1 MDTRFSHSPAETA
14 KVELV
19 QFGVL
24 SPDEIR
30 QMSVVQILY
39 AEIMEKGKPK
49 TGGLSDPRMG
59 TIDRK
64 IKCETCMA
72 GMAECP
78 GHFGHLELA
87 KPMFHIGFIKAVLSI
102 MRCVCFNC
110 SKILADEDNNKFK
123 QALKIRNP
131 KNRLRR
137 IYDACKTKKFCGG
150 GDDPC
155 IQEQQDTDGPVK
167 KRGGCGAQQPNITV
181 DGMKMVVE
189 FKTSKKKDDDK
200 EQLPEPVER
209 KQILSAERVL
219 DVLKSISDE
228 DCLLLGLNPK
238 FARPDWMILQVLP
251 IPPPPVRPS
260 VMMGTSSRSEDDLT
274 HQLAMIIRHNENLR
288 RQERNGAP
296 AHIITEFVQLL
307 QFHIATYFDNDLPG
321 QPRATQRSGRPIK
334 SICSRLK
341 AKEGRVRGN
350 LMGKRVDFSART
362 VITPDPNINID
373 ELGVPWSI
381 ALNLTY
387 PETVTPYNIQR
398 LKELVE
404 YGPHPPPGKTGA
416 KYIIREDGQR
426 LDLRYVKKSSDL
438 HLELGYKVER
448 HLNDGDFVLF
458 NRQPSLH
465 KMSIMGHRIK
475 IMPYSTFRLNLSV
488 TSPYNAD
495 FDGDE
500 MNMHV
505 PQSYETR
512 AEVLELMMV
521 PKCIVSP
528 QSNRPVMGIVQ
539 DTLLG
544 CRKITKRD
552 TLIDKDLF
560 MNILM
565 WWEDFDGK
573 IPTPAILKPRP
584 IWTGKQVFNL
594 IIPKK
599 INLIRFSSWHSET
612 ETRFIT
618 PGDTVVRIEKGEL
631 LSGTLCKKTLGTGS
645 GSLIHVIWE
654 EVGPDAAR
662 KFLGHTQWLVN
673 YWLLQVGFSVGIG
686 DTIADAATMEKI
698 NDTISKAKNDV
709 KELIKKS
716 HDNQLEAEPG
726 RTMMES
732 FENQLNNVLNKA
744 RDDAGKSAQ
753 NSLSDSNNL
762 KAMAT
767 AGSKGSFLNI
777 SQMSACVGQQNVEGK
792 RIPFGFSGR
801 TLPHFT
807 KDDYGP
813 ESHGFV
819 ENSYLRGL
827 TPQEF
832 FFHAIGGREGLIDT
846 AVKTSETGYIQ
857 RRLVKAMEDIMVKYD
872 GTVRNSLGDVIQFL
886 YGEDGMDAVWI
897 EEQKLDSLQMK
908 KDEFD
913 NSFRYELD
921 DENWRPNY
929 LLPAHVEDLRT
940 ITEFRNVFEAEVKK
954 LEADRFQLGTEIAT
968 NGACSWPLPVNLKRL
983 IWNAQKI
990 FKIDTRGC
998 SDMHPMEIV
1007 EAIDKLQERLK
1018 VVHGDDAM
1026 SIEAQKNATLF
1037 FNINL
1042 RATFASKRV
1051 LREYRLTR
1059 EAFEWII
1066 DEIVSRFSQSLV
1078 APGEMIGCVAAQSIG
1093 EPATQ
1098 MTLNTFHYAG
1108 VSAKN
1113 VTLGV
1118 PRLREIINVAKK
1130 IKTPSLSVYLKPEV
1144 KKHKELAK
1152 NVQCA
1157 LEYTTLRSVTCATE
1171 VWYDPDPMGTIIEE
1185 DVEFVQSYH
1194 EMPDEDIDP
1203 DKISPW
1209 LLRIELDREMMVD
1222 KKLSMADIA
1231 EKINREF
1238 DDDLSCIFSDDNAD
1252 KLILRL
1258 RITNDEALN
1267 GDMRDE
1273 SAEDDVFLKKIESNM
1288 LTEMALRGIPDI
1300 NKVFLKEV
1308 KISKFDEKCGF
1319 QSPGEWMLDTDGV
1332 NLLAVMCHEDV
1343 DATRTT
1349 SNHLI
1354 EVIEVLGIEAVR
1366 RALLDEFRVVISFDG
1381 SYVNYRH
1388 LAILCDTMTYRG
1400 HLMAITRHGINRNDT
1415 GPLMRCSF
1423 EETVDILLDAAV
1435 YAESDYLRG
1444 VTENIMLG
1452 QLAPIGT
1459 GGCTLL
1465 LNDQMLKQ
1473 VIELQLPSYVEG
1485 LDFGMTPAPSPLSGT
1500 PYHGEMMTPSYLMSP
1515 DFRASPVDTNASF
1528 SPYVRHMA
1536 LSPVPSQ
1543 CYSQYS
1549 GGYTQSPNSETSY
1562 NPISPSY
1569 TPVSPIYAPIS
1580 QAYTPASLGNAP
1592 SSTSYSPASPIYSP
1606 TTPVYTPISPV
1617 YSPTTSIYNPLSPSY
1632 STISSYNLA
1641 SSSYSPTSPVY
1652 NPVSPSYSPTTSSYN
1667 PASPSYSPTSPVYN
1681 PVSPSYSPTTSSY
1694 NPASPSYSPTS
1705 PVYSPTTATYSPTSP
1720 AYTPTAPSYSPASP
1734 SYSPTSPFYSPTSP
1748 SYSPSSP
1755 SYSPASP
1762 KYSPTS
1768 PGYSLTSP
1776 SYSPTSP
1783 NYTPTSPSYS
1793 PSSAKYSPSSP
1804 RMTPDYSPT
1813 SPTYSPTSP
1822 AYSLP
1827 SPSYS
1832 PTSPIDS
1839 SGGHGPDYSPTSPN
1853 YSPSRSDSLTVSG
1866 YSPPF
1871 TDQADNKDSES
1882 T

>member
-1 MDTRFSHSPAETA
+1 MDMRFPYSPAEVA
-14 KVELV
+14 KVRMV
-19 QFGVL
+19 QFGIL

-30 QMSVVQILY
+30 QMSVVQI
-39 AEIMEKGKPK
+39 EHSETTERGKPK
-49 TGGLSDPRMG
+49 PGGLSDPRLG

-64 IKCETCMA
+64 MKCETCMA
-72 GMAECP
+72 NMAECP

-87 KPMFHIGFIKAVLSI
+87 KPMFHIGFLKTVLSI

-110 SKILADEDNNKFK
+110 SKVLADEEDHKFK
-123 QALKIRNP
+123 QAQKIRNP
-131 KNRLRR
+131 KNRLKK
-137 IYDACKTKKFCGG
+137 ILDACKGKTKCEG
-150 GDDPC
+150 GDD
-155 IQEQQDTDGPVK
+155 IDTQGQDTDEPVK
-167 KRGGCGAQQPNITV
+167 KSRGGCGSQQPKLTIE
-181 DGMKMVVE
+181 GMKMVAE
-189 FKTSKKKDDDK
+189 YKLQKKKNDDPD
-200 EQLPEPVER
+200 QLPEPVER
-209 KQILSAERVL
+209 KQQLSAERVL
-219 DVLKSISDE
+219 NVLKRISDE
-228 DCLLLGLNPK
+228 DCMLLGLNPK
-238 FARPDWMILQVLP
+238 YARPDWMILQVLP

-260 VMMGTSSRSEDDLT
+260 VMMDTSARSEDDLT

-288 RQERNGAP
+288 KQERNGAP
-296 AHIITEFVQLL
+296 AHIISEFAQLL
-307 QFHIATYFDNDLPG
+307 QFHVATYFDNELPG

-341 AKEGRVRGN
+341 AKEGRIRGN

-362 VITPDPNINID
+362 VITPDPTINID

-387 PETVTPYNIQR
+387 PETVTPYNIER

-426 LDLRYVKKSSDL
+426 LDLRYLKKSSDH

-465 KMSIMGHRIK
+465 KMSIMGHKIK

-505 PQSYETR
+505 PQSFETR

-528 QSNRPVMGIVQ
+528 QANRPVMGIVQ

-552 TLIDKDLF
+552 TFIEKDVF

-573 IPTPAILKPRP
+573 IPAPAILKPKP
-584 IWTGKQVFNL
+584 LWTGKQVFNL
-594 IIPKK
+594 IIPKQ
-599 INLIRFSSWHSET
+599 INLLRTSAWHAESET
-612 ETRFIT
+612 GPIT
-618 PGDTVVRIEKGEL
+618 PGDTHVRIEKGEVI
-631 LSGTLCKKTLGTGS
+631 SGTLCKKTLGTS
-645 GSLIHVIWE
+645 TGSLIHVIWE

-673 YWLLQVGFSVGIG
+673 YWLLQNGFSIGIG

-698 NDTISKAKNDV
+698 NETISKAKNEV
-709 KELIKKS
+709 KDLIRAAQDK
-716 HDNQLEAEPG
+716 QLEAEPG

-732 FENQLNNVLNKA
+732 FENRVNQVLNKA
-744 RDDAGKSAQ
+744 RDDAGSSAQ
-753 NSLSDSNNL
+753 KSLAESNNL
-762 KAMAT
+762 KAMVT
-767 AGSKGSFLNI
+767 AGSKGSFINI
-777 SQMSACVGQQNVEGK
+777 SQMTACVGQQNVEGK
-792 RIPFGFSGR
+792 RIPYGFIDR

-813 ESHGFV
+813 ESRGFV

-832 FFHAIGGREGLIDT
+832 FFHAMGGREGLIDT

-897 EEQKLDSLQMK
+897 ETQRLDSLKMK
-908 KDEFD
+908 KYEFD
-913 NSFRYELD
+913 KKFRYEID
-921 DENWRPNY
+921 DGNWNPSY
-929 LLPAHVEDLRT
+929 MLAEHVEDLKT
-940 ITEFRNVFEAEVKK
+940 IREFRNVFDAEVQK
-954 LEADRFQLGTEIAT
+954 LEADRLQLGTEIAT
-968 NGACSWPLPVNLKRL
+968 TGDNNWPMPVNLGRL
-983 IWNAQKI
+983 IWNAQKT
-990 FKIDTRGC
+990 FKIDLRRP

-1007 EAIDKLQERLK
+1007 EAVDKLQERLK
-1018 VVHGDDAM
+1018 VVPGDDLLSM
-1026 SIEAQKNATLF
+1026 EAQKNATTF
-1037 FNINL
+1037 FNILL
-1042 RATFASKRV
+1042 RSTFASKRV
-1051 LREYRLTR
+1051 LSEYKLTR
-1059 EAFEWII
+1059 EAFEWVIG
-1066 DEIVSRFSQSLV
+1066 EIESRFLQSLV

-1130 IKTPSLSVYLKPEV
+1130 IKTPSLSVYLTPEV
-1144 KKHKELAK
+1144 GKTKERAK

-1157 LEYTTLRSVTCATE
+1157 LEYTTLRSVTQATE
-1171 VWYDPDPMGTIIEE
+1171 VWYDPDPMSTIIEE
-1185 DVEFVQSYH
+1185 DVDFVKSYY
-1194 EMPDEDIDP
+1194 EMPDEEIDP
-1203 DKISPW
+1203 EKISPW
-1209 LLRIELDREMMVD
+1209 LLRIELNREMMVD

-1231 EKINREF
+1231 EKINLEF
-1238 DDDLSCIFSDDNAD
+1238 DDDLTCIFNDDNAE
-1252 KLILRL
+1252 KLILRI
-1258 RITNDEALN
+1258 RIMNDEAPKGELQ
-1267 GDMRDE
+1267 DE

-1300 NKVFLKEV
+1300 NKVFIKQGKV
-1308 KISKFDEKCGF
+1308 NKFDENEGF
-1319 QSPGEWMLDTDGV
+1319 KPESEWMLDTEGV

-1343 DATRTT
+1343 DSRRTT

-1366 RALLDEFRVVISFDG
+1366 RSLLDELRVVISFDG

-1415 GPLMRCSF
+1415 GPMMRCSF

-1435 YAESDYLRG
+1435 FAETDHLRG

-1459 GGCTLL
+1459 GDCALY
-1465 LNDQMLKQ
+1465 LNEKMLQ
-1473 VIELQLPSYVEG
+1473 HAIDIQLPSYMEG
-1485 LDFGMTPAPSPLSGT
+1485 LDFGMTPARSPITGT
-1500 PYHGEMMTPSYLMSP
+1500 PYHDGMMSP
-1515 DFRASPVDTNASF
+1515 NYLLSPNLRLSPITDAQF
-1528 SPYVRHMA
+1528 SPYV
-1536 LSPVPSQ
+1536 
-1543 CYSQYS
+1543 
-1549 GGYTQSPNSETSY
+1549 GGM
-1562 NPISPSY
+1562 
-1569 TPVSPIYAPIS
+1569 
-1580 QAYTPASLGNAP
+1580 GF
-1592 SSTSYSPASPIYSP
+1592 SPASSPGYSP
-1606 TTPVYTPISPV
+1606 SSPG
-1617 YSPTTSIYNPLSPSY
+1617 YSPSSPG
-1632 STISSYNLA
+1632 
-1641 SSSYSPTSPVY
+1641 YSPTSPG
-1652 NPVSPSYSPTTSSYN
+1652 YSPTSPGYSPTSPGYSPSSPTYS
-1667 PASPSYSPTSPVYN
+1667 PSSPGYSPTSPTYSPTSPSYSPTSP
-1681 PVSPSYSPTTSSY
+1681 SYSPT
-1694 NPASPSYSPTS
+1694 SPSYSPTS
-1705 PVYSPTTATYSPTSP
+1705 PSYSPT
-1720 AYTPTAPSYSPASP
+1720 SP
-1734 SYSPTSPFYSPTSP
+1734 SYSPTSPSYSPTSPAYSPTSPAYSPTSPAYSPTSPSYSPTSPSYSPTSPSYSPTSPSYSPTSPSYSPTSPSYSPTSPAYSPTSPGYSPTSPSYSPTSLSYSPTSPSYNPSSAKYSPSLAYSPSSPRLSPASPYSPTSPNYSPTSPSYSPTSP

-1755 SYSPASP
+1755 
-1762 KYSPTS
+1762 T
-1768 PGYSLTSP
+1768 
-1776 SYSPTSP
+1776 
-1783 NYTPTSPSYS
+1783 
-1793 PSSAKYSPSSP
+1793 YSPSSP
-1804 RMTPDYSPT
+1804 YNSGVSPDYSPS
-1813 SPTYSPTSP
+1813 SPQ
-1822 AYSLP
+1822 
-1827 SPSYS
+1827 
-1832 PTSPIDS
+1832 
-1839 SGGHGPDYSPTSPN
+1839 
-1853 YSPSRSDSLTVSG
+1853 YSPSVG
-1866 YSPPF
+1866 YSPSAPGYSPSS
-1871 TDQADNKDSES
+1871 TSQYTPQMSNKENKENGSKR
-1882 T
+1882 

>member
-1 MDTRFSHSPAETA
+1 MDTRFPFSPAEVS
-14 KVELV
+14 KVHMI
-19 QFGVL
+19 QFGIL

-30 QMSVVQILY
+30 QMSVVQI
-39 AEIMEKGKPK
+39 EFSETTERGKPK
-49 TGGLSDPRMG
+49 PGGLSDLRLG

-64 IKCETCMA
+64 LKCETCTA
-72 GMAECP
+72 NMAECP

-87 KPMFHIGFIKAVLSI
+87 KPMFHIGFLKTVLSI

-110 SKILADEDNNKFK
+110 SKLLADEDEHKFK
-123 QALKIRNP
+123 TAMKVRNP
-131 KNRLRR
+131 KNRL
-137 IYDACKTKKFCGG
+137 KKILEASKSKRKCEG
-150 GDDPC
+150 GDD
-155 IQEQQDTDGPVK
+155 INMQGEDGDEPVK
-167 KRGGCGAQQPNITV
+167 KSRGGCGAQQPTFTIE
-181 DGMKMVVE
+181 GMKIIAEYKM
-189 FKTSKKKDDDK
+189 TKKKSDDQ

-209 KQILSAERVL
+209 KQQLTAEKVLS
-219 DVLKSISDE
+219 VLKRISDE
-228 DCLLLGLNPK
+228 DCSLLGFNPK
-238 FARPDWMILQVLP
+238 YARPDWMILQVLP

-260 VMMGTSSRSEDDLT
+260 VMMDTSSRSEACDDLT
-274 HQLAMIIRHNENLR
+274 HQLAMIIRHNDNLR

-296 AHIITEFVQLL
+296 AHIISEFAQLL
-307 QFHIATYFDNDLPG
+307 QFHIATYFDNELPG

-341 AKEGRVRGN
+341 AKEGRIRGN

-373 ELGVPWSI
+373 QLGVPWSI

-387 PETVTPYNIQR
+387 PETVTPYNIER
-398 LKELVE
+398 LKELVD

-416 KYIIREDGQR
+416 KYIIRDDGQR
-426 LDLRYVKKSSDL
+426 LDLRYLKKSSDH

-505 PQSYETR
+505 PQSFETR

-528 QSNRPVMGIVQ
+528 QANKPVMGIVQ

-552 TLIDKDLF
+552 TFIEKDVF

-573 IPTPAILKPRP
+573 VPQPSILKPRP

-594 IIPKK
+594 IIPKQ
-599 INLIRFSSWHSET
+599 INLVRFAAWHQET
-612 ETRFIT
+612 ETGFLT
-618 PGDTVVRIEKGEL
+618 PGDTRVLIERGEL
-631 LSGTLCKKTLGTGS
+631 LAGTLCKKTLGTGG

-673 YWLLQVGFSVGIG
+673 YWLLQNGFSIGIG
-686 DTIADAATMEKI
+686 DTIADASTMEII
-698 NDTISKAKNDV
+698 NETISKAKNEV
-709 KELIKKS
+709 KGLIRAFQEK
-716 HDNQLEAEPG
+716 QLEPEPG
-726 RTMMES
+726 RTMKES
-732 FENQLNNVLNKA
+732 FENRVNQVLNKA
-744 RDDAGKSAQ
+744 RDDAGSFAQ
-753 NSLSDSNNL
+753 KSLSESNNL
-762 KAMAT
+762 KAMVT
-767 AGSKGSFLNI
+767 AGSKGSFINI
-777 SQMSACVGQQNVEGK
+777 SQMTACVGQQNVEGK
-792 RIPFGFSGR
+792 RIPFHFIGR
-801 TLPHFT
+801 SLPHFT

-813 ESHGFV
+813 ESRGFV

-832 FFHAIGGREGLIDT
+832 FFHAMGGREGLIDT

-897 EEQKLDSLQMK
+897 ESQKLDSLKMK
-908 KDEFD
+908 KSEFD
-913 NSFRYELD
+913 ATYRYEFD
-921 DENWRPNY
+921 AENWEPDY
-929 LLPAHVEDLRT
+929 MLKEHVDDLKT
-940 ITEFRNVFEAEVKK
+940 IREFRNVFDAEVQK
-954 LEADRFQLGTEIAT
+954 LEADRFQLATEIAAT
-968 NGACSWPLPVNLKRL
+968 GDNSWPLPVNLKRL
-983 IWNAQKI
+983 LWNAQKT
-990 FKIDTRGC
+990 FKVDSREK

-1007 EAIDKLQERLK
+1007 EAVDKLQERLK
-1018 VVHGDDAM
+1018 VVPGDDFLSM
-1026 SIEAQKNATLF
+1026 EAQKNATLF
-1037 FNINL
+1037 FNILL
-1042 RATFASKRV
+1042 RSTLASKRV
-1051 LREYRLTR
+1051 LKEFKLNR
-1059 EAFEWII
+1059 EAFEWVVG
-1066 DEIVSRFSQSLV
+1066 EIESRFLQSLV

-1144 KKHKELAK
+1144 SSTKERAK

-1157 LEYTTLRSVTCATE
+1157 LEYTTLRCVTHATE
-1171 VWYDPDPMGTIIEE
+1171 VWYDPDPMSTIIEE
-1185 DVEFVQSYH
+1185 DVDFVRSYY
-1194 EMPDEDIDP
+1194 EMPDDEVSP

-1209 LLRIELDREMMVD
+1209 LLRIELNREMMVD

-1231 EKINREF
+1231 EKINLE
-1238 DDDLSCIFSDDNAD
+1238 FSDDLTCIFNDDNAE
-1252 KLILRL
+1252 KLILRI
-1258 RITNDEALN
+1258 RIMNDDGSKGEVL
-1267 GDMRDE
+1267 DE
-1273 SAEDDVFLKKIESNM
+1273 SAEDDVFLKKVAGNM
-1288 LTEMALRGIPDI
+1288 LTEMALKGTLDI
-1300 NKVFLKEV
+1300 NKVFIKQAKV
-1308 KISKFDEKCGF
+1308 NKFDEGKGF
-1319 QSPGEWMLDTDGV
+1319 KSETEWMLDTEGV
-1332 NLLAVMCHEDV
+1332 NLLSVMCHEDV
-1343 DATRTT
+1343 DASRTT

-1354 EVIEVLGIEAVR
+1354 EVMEVLGIEAVR
-1366 RALLDEFRVVISFDG
+1366 KALLDELRVVISFDG

-1459 GGCTLL
+1459 GGCSLY
-1465 LNDQMLKQ
+1465 LNEEMLRHA
-1473 VIELQLPSYVEG
+1473 IELHLPSYVEG
-1485 LDFGMTPAPSPLSGT
+1485 LEFGMTPARSPISGT
-1500 PYHGEMMTPSYLMSP
+1500 PYHDSSMMSP
-1515 DFRASPVDTNASF
+1515 NYSPNVRLSPMSDAQF
-1528 SPYVRHMA
+1528 SPYVGGMGFSPA
-1536 LSPVPSQ
+1536 LSPGYLPH
-1543 CYSQYS
+1543 
-1549 GGYTQSPNSETSY
+1549 GGAAY
-1562 NPISPSY
+1562 NPGSPSY
-1569 TPVSPIYAPIS
+1569 S
-1580 QAYTPASLGNAP
+1580 P
-1592 SSTSYSPASPIYSP
+1592 SSPEYSPASP
-1606 TTPVYTPISPV
+1606 
-1617 YSPTTSIYNPLSPSY
+1617 N
-1632 STISSYNLA
+1632 
-1641 SSSYSPTSPVY
+1641 YSPTSPTY
-1652 NPVSPSYSPTTSSYN
+1652 SPSSPSYSPSS
-1667 PASPSYSPTSPVYN
+1667 PAYSPTSPSYSPTSP
-1681 PVSPSYSPTTSSY
+1681 SYSPT
-1694 NPASPSYSPTS
+1694 SPSYSPTS
-1705 PVYSPTTATYSPTSP
+1705 PSYSPT
-1720 AYTPTAPSYSPASP
+1720 SP
-1734 SYSPTSPFYSPTSP
+1734 SYSPTSPAYSPTSPAYSPTSPAYSPTSPSYSPTSPSYSPTSPSYSPTSPSYSPTSPSYSPTSPSYSPTSPAYSPTSPGYSPTSPSYSPTSPSYSPTSPSYNQSAKYSPSLAYSPSSPRISPSSPYSPTSPNYSPTSPSYSPTSP

-1755 SYSPASP
+1755 SYSPSSP
-1762 KYSPTS
+1762 YNAGSVPD
-1768 PGYSLTSP
+1768 
-1776 SYSPTSP
+1776 
-1783 NYTPTSPSYS
+1783 
-1793 PSSAKYSPSSP
+1793 YSPSSP
-1804 RMTPDYSPT
+1804 Q
-1813 SPTYSPTSP
+1813 
-1822 AYSLP
+1822 
-1827 SPSYS
+1827 
-1832 PTSPIDS
+1832 
-1839 SGGHGPDYSPTSPN
+1839 
-1853 YSPSRSDSLTVSG
+1853 YSPSAG
-1866 YSPPF
+1866 YSPSAPGYSPSS
-1871 TDQADNKDSES
+1871 TSQYTPQMSDKDDKKDQ
-1882 T
+1882 

>member
-1 MDTRFSHSPAETA
+1 MDARFPYSPAEVA
-14 KVELV
+14 KVQVV
-19 QFGVL
+19 QFGIL

-30 QMSVVQILY
+30 QMSVVQIEH
-39 AEIMEKGKPK
+39 AETMERGKPK
-49 TGGLSDPRMG
+49 PGGLSDPRLG

-87 KPMFHIGFIKAVLSI
+87 KPMFHIGFIKTVLSI

-110 SKILADEDNNKFK
+110 SKILADEDDTKFK

-131 KNRLRR
+131 KNRLKR
-137 IYDACKTKKFCGG
+137 IYDACKSKKVCAG
-150 GDDPC
+150 GDDLDV
-155 IQEQQDTDGPVK
+155 QEQQDTDEPVK

-181 DGMKMVVE
+181 DGMKMVAE
-189 FKTSKKKDDDK
+189 FKAPKKKNDDQ

-219 DVLKSISDE
+219 NVLKRISDE

-260 VMMGTSSRSEDDLT
+260 VMMDTSSRSEDDLT

-296 AHIITEFVQLL
+296 AHIITEFAQLL

-341 AKEGRVRGN
+341 AKEGRIRGN

-387 PETVTPYNIQR
+387 PETVTPYNIER

-416 KYIIREDGQR
+416 RYIIREDGQR
-426 LDLRYVKKSSDL
+426 LDLRYVKKSSDQ

-505 PQSYETR
+505 PQSFETR

-552 TLIDKDLF
+552 TLIEKDVF

-573 IPTPAILKPRP
+573 IPAPAILKPRP

-594 IIPKK
+594 IIPKP
-599 INLIRFSSWHSET
+599 INLIRFSAWHSEA
-612 ETRFIT
+612 ESGFIT
-618 PGDTVVRIEKGEL
+618 PGDTMVRIEKGEL
-631 LSGTLCKKTLGTGS
+631 LSGTLCKKALGTS
-645 GSLIHVIWE
+645 TGSLIHVIWE

-673 YWLLQVGFSVGIG
+673 YWLLQNGFSIGIG

-698 NDTISKAKNDV
+698 NETISKAKNDV
-709 KELIKKS
+709 KELIKQAQDK
-716 HDNQLEAEPG
+716 QLEAEPG

-732 FENQLNNVLNKA
+732 FENRVNQVLNKA
-744 RDDAGKSAQ
+744 RDDAGSSAQ
-753 NSLSDSNNL
+753 KSLSESNNL
-762 KAMAT
+762 KAMVT
-767 AGSKGSFLNI
+767 AGSKGSFINI
-777 SQMSACVGQQNVEGK
+777 SQMTACVGQQNVEGK
-792 RIPFGFSGR
+792 RIPFGFVDR

-813 ESHGFV
+813 ESRGFV

-832 FFHAIGGREGLIDT
+832 FFHAMGGREGLIDT

-897 EEQKLDSLQMK
+897 ESQKLDSLKLK
-908 KDEFD
+908 KAEFD
-913 NSFRYELD
+913 NVFRYELD

-929 LLPAHVEDLRT
+929 MLPEHVDDLKT
-940 ITEFRNVFEAEVKK
+940 IREFRNVFEAEVQK
-954 LEADRFQLGTEIAT
+954 LEADRFQLGTEIT
-968 NGACSWPLPVNLKRL
+968 TTGDNTWPMPVNLKRL
-983 IWNAQKI
+983 IWNAQKT
-990 FKIDTRGC
+990 FKIDLRRP

-1018 VVHGDDAM
+1018 VVPGDDAM

-1037 FNINL
+1037 FNILL
-1042 RATFASKRV
+1042 RSTFASKRV
-1051 LREYRLTR
+1051 LKEYRLTK
-1059 EAFEWII
+1059 EAFEWVIG
-1066 DEIVSRFSQSLV
+1066 EIESRFLQSLV

-1144 KKHKELAK
+1144 NKKKELAK

-1157 LEYTTLRSVTCATE
+1157 LEYTTLRSVTHATE
-1171 VWYDPDPMGTIIEE
+1171 IWYDPDPLGTIIDE
-1185 DVEFVQSYH
+1185 DMDFVRSYY

-1209 LLRIELDREMMVD
+1209 LLRIELNREMMVD

-1231 EKINREF
+1231 EKINHEF
-1238 DDDLSCIFSDDNAD
+1238 DDDLSCIFNDDNAD
-1252 KLILRL
+1252 KLILRI
-1258 RITNDEALN
+1258 RITNDEAPK
-1267 GDMRDE
+1267 GEIQDE
-1273 SAEDDVFLKKIESNM
+1273 SAEDDVFLKKIEGNM

-1300 NKVFLKEV
+1300 NKVFIKYGKV
-1308 KISKFDEKCGF
+1308 NKFEENDGF
-1319 QSPGEWMLDTDGV
+1319 KPDNEWMLDTEGV

-1366 RALLDEFRVVISFDG
+1366 RALLDELRVVISFDG

-1444 VTENIMLG
+1444 VTENIILG

-1459 GGCTLL
+1459 GGCALY
-1465 LNDQMLKQ
+1465 LNDQMLQ
-1473 VIELQLPSYVEG
+1473 QAIELQLPSYVEG
-1485 LDFGMTPAPSPLSGT
+1485 LDFGMTPARSPISGT
-1500 PYHGEMMTPSYLMSP
+1500 PYHEGMMSPSYLLSP
-1515 DFRASPVDTNASF
+1515 NIRASPITDAQF
-1528 SPYVRHMA
+1528 SPYVGGMA
-1536 LSPVPSQ
+1536 FSPVPSPG
-1543 CYSQYS
+1543 YSPSS
-1549 GGYTQSPNSETSY
+1549 GGGY
-1562 NPISPSY
+1562 SPS
-1569 TPVSPIYAPIS
+1569 
-1580 QAYTPASLGNAP
+1580 
-1592 SSTSYSPASPIYSP
+1592 
-1606 TTPVYTPISPV
+1606 SPV
-1617 YSPTTSIYNPLSPSY
+1617 YSPGPG
-1632 STISSYNLA
+1632 
-1641 SSSYSPTSPVY
+1641 YSPTS
-1652 NPVSPSYSPTTSSYN
+1652 
-1667 PASPSYSPTSPVYN
+1667 
-1681 PVSPSYSPTTSSY
+1681 
-1694 NPASPSYSPTS
+1694 
-1705 PVYSPTTATYSPTSP
+1705 
-1720 AYTPTAPSYSPASP
+1720 PSYSPASP
-1734 SYSPTSPFYSPTSP
+1734 SYSPTSPSYTPGSPT
-1748 SYSPSSP
+1748 
-1755 SYSPASP
+1755 
-1762 KYSPTS
+1762 
-1768 PGYSLTSP
+1768 
-1776 SYSPTSP
+1776 
-1783 NYTPTSPSYS
+1783 
-1793 PSSAKYSPSSP
+1793 
-1804 RMTPDYSPT
+1804 YSPT

-1822 AYSLP
+1822 TYSPTSPSYSPTSPSYSPTSPSYSPTSPSYSPTSPSYSPTSPSYSPTSPVYSPTSPAYSPTSPAYSPTSPSYSPTSPSYSPTSPSYSPTSPSYSPTSPSYSPTSPSYSPTSPSYSPTSPAYSPTSPGYSPTSPSYSPTSPNYSSTSPSYNPSSAKYSPSHAYSPSSPRMSPHSQTSPNYSPTSPTSPSYSQP

-1832 PTSPIDS
+1832 PTSPYTT
-1839 SGGHGPDYSPTSPN
+1839 SGGPSPDYSPTSPN
-1853 YSPSRSDSLTVSG
+1853 YSPSGSYSPTAPG
-1866 YSPPF
+1866 YSPSSTGQQFSPKA
-1871 TDQADNKDSES
+1871 TDKDDES
-1882 T
+1882 AR